1 MVRFQCK
8 LLAILFVLALT
19 APAFCEW
26 YQSYQKGEDA
36 IKKGKCADGVKLMLE
51 ALKDHPNDDVRSRP
65 YGTFTMEHVPHF
77 YLCKCA
83 WERGDM
89 ENAGKYMKLA
99 DSGGVSGSSKASQYS
114 DLRAQ
119 YLKSTTKP
127 VPTNVTVEP
136 VKPQGQKITPPNP
149 NPPTGGQV
157 TPPENRQEKVDAAL
171 KEARD
176 ALKANDLDGARNAAS
191 RARSISPGDPEAR
204 HILDEVDRLQN
215 IQRLE
220 GEK

>member
-1 MVRFQCK
+1 
-8 LLAILFVLALT
+8 
-19 APAFCEW
+19 
-26 YQSYQKGEDA
+26 
-36 IKKGKCADGVKLMLE
+36 
-51 ALKDHPNDDVRSRP
+51 
-65 YGTFTMEHVPHF
+65 YGTFTMEYVPHF
-77 YLCKCA
+77 YLFKCA
-83 WERGDM
+83 VESGDM

-149 NPPTGGQV
+149 NPPTGQQQV

-176 ALKANDLDGARNAAS
+176 ALAAKDLDRAQMAAY
-191 RARSISPGDPEAR
+191 RARSISPNDPEAKR
-204 HILDEVDRLQN
+204 ILDEVDRLQN
-215 IQRLE
+215 IQR
-220 GEK
+220 